1 MVGLRLFGAIHAD
14 RRGKVA
20 SEFARVA
27 DGVDAVFVEY
37 PVDGFGFER
46 AFRALARAPLAALG
60 MLLVSVVQWPLYALL
75 VRSPLPAEIVAAR
88 EYAADNDLD
97 VHAVD
102 DHPIATLATAGPRVA
117 VPNWLATL
125 GLAAFDPLG
134 SLLAAAAVVGAWLVG
149 SLLVR
154 VHRLLWAAAVP
165 FLTAGFGWV
174 ILGSTLVSDVLLAGC
189 VLALL
194 VVVVVTL
201 GDRNEVMIDRVAEQ
215 CASADYDA
223 VILTTGRAHLPGLRS
238 AAHDCGVSVEAEYR
252 PRPLV
257 NGTLEESPRVT
268 GDGEPPA
275 GAADGE
281 RRADAGDEERPA
293 GVSDETRRA
302 AVRRVADPDTASDV
316 LGRRLLAGLLD
327 TAVVGV
333 LVTVTSIVVA
343 ASTAAAAASVSVA
356 EPLGGV
362 SGLLGVLAGLAVG
375 AGYYALPE
383 ARWGKTVGKKLF
395 GLVVVDTEGRPIS
408 PFAAGFR
415 TFLRLLDLPTLYL
428 LVLVD
433 VWDGRQR
440 FGDRAAD
447 TVVARAGSGETDET
461 DRAE

>member
-14 RRGKVA
+14 RRRKVA

-134 SLLAAAAVVGAWLVG
+134 SLLAAVAVVGAWLVG

-189 VLALL
+189 
-194 VVVVVTL
+194 
-201 GDRNEVMIDRVAEQ
+201 
-215 CASADYDA
+215 
-223 VILTTGRAHLPGLRS
+223 
-238 AAHDCGVSVEAEYR
+238 
-252 PRPLV
+252 
-257 NGTLEESPRVT
+257 
-268 GDGEPPA
+268 
-275 GAADGE
+275 
-281 RRADAGDEERPA
+281 
-293 GVSDETRRA
+293 
-302 AVRRVADPDTASDV
+302 
-316 LGRRLLAGLLD
+316 
-327 TAVVGV
+327 
-333 LVTVTSIVVA
+333 
-343 ASTAAAAASVSVA
+343 
-356 EPLGGV
+356 
-362 SGLLGVLAGLAVG
+362 VLAGLAVG

-447 TVVARAGSGETDET
+447 TVVARAGSGGTDET